1 MNITNI
7 HLKKVDEENNA
18 ADSADITYKTWNET
32 TKSFDEH
39 TLKCDEAPN
48 PSFVKGLQE
57 GAKHV
62 CALCELPA
70 TQAKEIVVTGLSLS
84 HDKHGHARLSIKAWK
99 HLEENGPLILN
110 TPTAPVTAEKEDAH
124 TVSDACAKWVDKVC
138 QLAIAYVNGDRQQGT
153 LPFKEGE
160 GDQPELPSAEAK

>member
-124 TVSDACAKWVDKVC
+124 TVSDACAKCGGIPLFSTTFLSCLLTPSIPSEITPHASQAK
-138 QLAIAYVNGDRQQGT
+138 
-153 LPFKEGE
+153 
-160 GDQPELPSAEAK
+160 PEKGRSF